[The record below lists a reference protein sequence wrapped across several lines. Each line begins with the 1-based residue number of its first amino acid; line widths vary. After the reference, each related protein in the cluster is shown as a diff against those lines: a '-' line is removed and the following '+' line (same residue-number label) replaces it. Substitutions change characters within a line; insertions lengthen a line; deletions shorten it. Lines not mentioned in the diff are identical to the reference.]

1 MHDGIVTVFETPFGT
16 QEIEDMKDM
25 KLETKKFNV

>member
-16 QEIEDMKDM
+16 QEIGDEEIPCVMS
-25 KLETKKFNV
+25 ETWG